1 MSNDIDSDQ
10 IEIIQEFVTESR
22 DMIEQLEPAIIE
34 LGQNSDSET
43 MNAIFRLFHSMKGS
57 AGFLEFDHITRVA
70 HAAENLL
77 DLIRNNEIELVPDHV
92 NLLCAACDFAKEALD
107 IVDNDYRDDS
117 TAQAA
122 DAISL
127 QLHNAIEVAKGG
139 EKTPAAEPAGEEQ
152 IAQQP
157 TAEVVEE
164 IDQTVE
170 PQLDTG
176 ELPQLEINDE
186 MRQSF
191 VQEGNELLQNAEQGL
206 LAWSENPSD
215 TESIGDLFRQIHS
228 FKGNCGFFGFS
239 QMEKLS
245 HQMENILDR
254 VKSGSKLAVDNPADQ
269 LLAALDLLQQA
280 LNDVTEGKAGIID
293 NLDQQLQQL
302 ELLVP
307 PLLGE
312 FLVEEGVEEKSVT
325 AAVETQKKPVGEI
338 LVEKGDATPKQVTN
352 ALKKQQN
359 ELNKAKAEAKP
370 AARGKTPA
378 KRQDIRVDLG
388 KLDNLINLIGEMVIA
403 ENMLINNPDLQGMEL
418 ENFNKAGQHMSKLV
432 RELQEMAMT
441 IRMIPVAGLFRRMI
455 RLVHDISAKA
465 GKKVELQLLGE
476 ETEIDKTVI
485 ETITDPLVHLLR
497 NSLDHG
503 LETPAERM
511 AKDKDEKGTVK
522 LSASHEEGEV
532 WVTVE
537 DNGRGLNREKLL
549 QKAISKGLV
558 DEEEAAEMP
567 DKAVYNL
574 IFAPGFSTAAE
585 VTDIS
590 GRGVGMDVV
599 KRNLEKIKGKID
611 VSSTPGQGTRI
622 DLRIPLTL
630 AIIDGML
637 VRVGTTTCIVPTLS
651 ILEAFRP
658 NMEQITITPDGEE
671 LARVRENFFP
681 IIRLHEILE
690 KEPASR
696 TLTDGILIVLEY
708 QFTRFCLFV
717 DEIVGQQQ
725 TVIKGLSDFIGN
737 VSGVSGCTIL
747 GDGGVSLILDVG
759 SLVESAENKKL
770 ASEEKQTAVKEEVH
784 G

>member
-1 MSNDIDSDQ
+1 MSNDIDDDQ

-34 LGQNSDSET
+34 LGRNSDEET

-57 AGFLEFDHITRVA
+57 AGFLEFDHLTRVA

-77 DLIRNNEIELVPDHV
+77 DLIRNAEIELVPDHV

-107 IVDNDYRDDS
+107 IVENDYTDDPTAKAADVMS
-117 TAQAA
+117 EQLHAAIEIAQAGA
-122 DAISL
+122 EDAL
-127 QLHNAIEVAKGG
+127 EDAPAEEPGV
-139 EKTPAAEPAGEEQ
+139 EKAPAAESIEKTGQTTDLQ
-152 IAQQP
+152 IEGGA
-157 TAEVVEE
+157 
-164 IDQTVE
+164 
-170 PQLDTG
+170 
-176 ELPQLEINDE
+176 LPQLEITDE

-191 VQEGNELLQNAEQGL
+191 VLEGNELLQHAEQGL
-206 LAWSENPSD
+206 LAWGEAPGD
-215 TESIGDLFRQIHS
+215 TEAISDLFRNIHS

-254 VKSGSKLAVDNPADQ
+254 VKSGSQLAVENPADQ
-269 LLAALDLLQQA
+269 LLASLDILQQA
-280 LNDVTEGKAGIID
+280 VNDITEGKSGKIE
-293 NLDQQLQQL
+293 NLDRHLQDLQ
-302 ELLVP
+302 LLVP

-312 FLVEEGVEEKSVT
+312 LLIEEGVSANAIS
-325 AAVETQKKPVGEI
+325 AAVATQKKPVGEI
-338 LVEKGDATPKQVTN
+338 LMEKGEASPRQVTK
-352 ALKKQQN
+352 ALKKQQDT
-359 ELNKAKAEAKP
+359 LSKVKDKAEAKP
-370 AARGKTPA
+370 QARTKTPP
-378 KRQDIRVDLG
+378 KRQDIRVDLS
-388 KLDNLINLIGEMVIA
+388 KLDSLINLIGELVIA
-403 ENMLINNPDLQGMEL
+403 ENMLIHNPDLKGMEL

-441 IRMIPVAGLFRRMI
+441 IRMIPVSGLFRRMI

-465 GKKVELQLLGE
+465 GKKVELELIGE

-503 LETPAERM
+503 LETPDERL
-511 AKDKDEKGTVK
+511 AKSKDEKGTIT
-522 LSASHEEGEV
+522 LSARHEEGEV
-532 WVTVE
+532 WVTVK
-537 DNGRGLNREKLL
+537 DNGRGLNREKILE
-549 QKAISKGLV
+549 KAISKGLV
-558 DEEEAAEMP
+558 EEEEAADIK
-567 DKAVYNL
+567 DKTVYNL
-574 IFAPGFSTAAE
+574 IFAPGFSTADQ

-611 VSSTPGQGTRI
+611 VSSTPGEGTRI

-690 KEPASR
+690 KEPDSR
-696 TLTDGILIVLEY
+696 ELPDGILIVLEY
-708 QFTRFCLFV
+708 QDTRFCLFV

-737 VSGVSGCTIL
+737 VAGVSGCTIL

-759 SLVESAENKKL
+759 SLVDAAEDYKP
-770 ASEEKQTAVKEEVH
+770 AVKEVNH